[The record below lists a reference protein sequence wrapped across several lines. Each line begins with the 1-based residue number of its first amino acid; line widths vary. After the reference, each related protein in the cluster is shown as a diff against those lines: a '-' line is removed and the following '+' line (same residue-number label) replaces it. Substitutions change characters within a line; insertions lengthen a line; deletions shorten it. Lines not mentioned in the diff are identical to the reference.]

1 MDSVTILDK
10 TFVKFIPGEEIDAA
24 IQKVADQINEEYKN
38 DDPVLLVTLN
48 GAIVF
53 AVDLLK
59 RLTIQ
64 CRISCVKLSS
74 YSGTQSTN
82 VVKNLIGLT
91 EDLRGKRVIILEDII
106 DTGRTY
112 KHLVEMLEP
121 TGLKDLRI
129 ATMTYKPEAYML
141 DLPIHY
147 CAFSIPNK
155 FVVGRGLDYDGY
167 AEGLKG
173 FLDAVAYLDGQ
184 PLLYLQA
191 AGVGLQGAGVERA
204 GPGGVLLLGEE
215 APRMARHVRQ
225 K

>member
-1 MDSVTILDK
+1 MNDTITILDK
-10 TFVKFIPGEEIDAA
+10 TFVKFIHEADIDAA

-59 RLTIQ
+59 KLTIQ

-147 CAFSIPNK
+147 CAFTIPNK

-167 AEGLKG
+167 GRNLPDIYQLKI
-173 FLDAVAYLDGQ
+173 D
-184 PLLYLQA
+184 
-191 AGVGLQGAGVERA
+191 
-204 GPGGVLLLGEE
+204 
-215 APRMARHVRQ
+215 
-225 K
+225 